1 MLRRRCRLTN
11 RQKREKRKM
20 DKQLVIR
27 PMEQGD
33 IECVSRIEAEC
44 FSMPWSAAAYG
55 KALEDDKCLY
65 LVAILD
71 DTIVGMCGVMNI
83 LGEGDIN
90 NVAVTASE
98 RGQGIAFAMLSE
110 LIRRGE
116 KLGIVDYTLE
126 VRVSNQ
132 AAIHTYEKLGFVSEG
147 IRPKFYEKP
156 EEDAMIMWRR
166 RR

>member
-1 MLRRRCRLTN
+1 
-11 RQKREKRKM
+11 M
-20 DKQLVIR
+20 DRQLVIR

-33 IECVSRIEAEC
+33 IERVSCIEAEC
-44 FSMPWSAAAYG
+44 FSMPWSADAYR

-65 LVAILD
+65 LVASLD
-71 DTIVGMCGVMNI
+71 GTVVGMCGVMNI

-110 LIRRGE
+110 LIGRGE
-116 KLGIVDYTLE
+116 ERGIADFTLE
-126 VRVSNQ
+126 VRISNQ

-156 EEDAMIMWRR
+156 MEDAMIMWRR
-166 RR
+166 K

>member
-1 MLRRRCRLTN
+1 
-11 RQKREKRKM
+11 M

-27 PMEQGD
+27 PMKQGD
-33 IECVSRIEAEC
+33 IERVSKIEAEC
-44 FSMPWSAAAYG
+44 FSMPWSEEAYA

-65 LVAILD
+65 LVALSD
-71 DTIVGMCGVMNI
+71 GAIVGMCGVMNL

-98 RGQGIAFAMLSE
+98 RGQGIAFTMLKE

-116 KLGIVDYTLE
+116 EMGIVDYTLE

-156 EEDAMIMWRR
+156 VEDAMIMWRR
-166 RR
+166 RE